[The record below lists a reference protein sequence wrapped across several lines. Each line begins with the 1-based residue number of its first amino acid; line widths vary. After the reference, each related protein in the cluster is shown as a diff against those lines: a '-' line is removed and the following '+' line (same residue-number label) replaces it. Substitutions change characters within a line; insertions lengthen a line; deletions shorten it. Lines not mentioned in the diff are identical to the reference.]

1 MWVFKEINQNRPHRI
16 LPWPSAEKSAAKAV
30 GGTSVFARVTDV
42 KEREKEREEFAE
54 KDDFDRK
61 ELVEILSKQLVEKST
76 EEWLKQ
82 FKGKVPSGP
91 VNTIE
96 QALSEEQVHARGM
109 VANVN
114 HPSLGIIKQVV
125 SSIITDGSNQALTP
139 GPALGENTDA
149 LLSDLLSMNRDQIK
163 KLRDK
168 GAVG

>member
-1 MWVFKEINQNRPHRI
+1 MPDLIE
-16 LPWPSAEKSAAKAV
+16 
-30 GGTSVFARVTDV
+30 D
-42 KEREKEREEFAE
+42 ERFNSFGSRY
-54 KDDFDRK
+54 DNRK

-76 EEWLKQ
+76 EEWLNQ

-125 SSIITDGSNQALTP
+125 SSIVTDGSNQALGP
-139 GPALGENTDA
+139 GPALGENTDD